1 MGKTIRRKKEFNDY
15 MFVES
20 VFLEFEHNKDI
31 SKFWRECMLG
41 KNDTVKKRYNYIH
54 SDRFKSSNKSQ
65 SYVKKMSNKI
75 IRVEKRNIIFKIIEG
90 NIYFEK
96 KSLPKRNA
104 LERIYL

>member
-1 MGKTIRRKKEFNDY
+1 
-15 MFVES
+15 
-20 VFLEFEHNKDI
+20 
-31 SKFWRECMLG
+31 
-41 KNDTVKKRYNYIH
+41 
-54 SDRFKSSNKSQ
+54 
-65 SYVKKMSNKI
+65 MSNKI